1 MINIFVRRSGLI
13 VRESVRLSDDKIKI
27 LQEQDKILWI
37 DLLHPTNDEVSYI
50 SHTYKLEVPTKE
62 EREEIEQSA
71 RYWEDSATI
80 TINTYFLVRQ
90 VEGEL
95 HNETITF
102 LLCKNILFTIR
113 YSEFKV
119 FDEIQDIVLA
129 TPKVFEDGF
138 DLIGKIFE
146 IRVEKDADLLE
157 SAAKNIRA
165 LRKKV
170 FSTQSINYD
179 DMLERLSSMQE
190 LNMSVR
196 DSLFDKR
203 RAITAVLKSDKADTD
218 IKKNISIV
226 LKDLNSLVDFT
237 AANMHALDNIQT
249 ILTNQINIEQN
260 KTIKLFTVVTVAMMP
275 PTLIGTIYGMNFEN
289 MPELKWDFA
298 YPVVL
303 IIMILST
310 IFPIIYF
317 KKKGWI

>member
-1 MINIFVRRSGLI
+1 MINIFIRRNGLI
-13 VRESVRLSDDKIKI
+13 VRESLHLSDEKVKI
-27 LQEQDKILWI
+27 LQEHDKILWI
-37 DLLHPTNDEVSYI
+37 DLFQPSSEEVNYI
-50 SHTYKLEVPTKE
+50 SYTYNLEVPTKE

-71 RYWEDSATI
+71 RYWEDSGSI
-80 TINTYFLVRQ
+80 TINTYFLVRSL
-90 VEGEL
+90 EAEL
-95 HNETITF
+95 RNETITF

-113 YSEFKV
+113 YSEFRV
-119 FDEIQDIVLA
+119 FDEIQQIVLA

-138 DLIGKIFE
+138 DLLGKIFE

-157 SAAKNIRA
+157 SVAKNTRT
-165 LRKKV
+165 LRKRV
-170 FSTQSINYD
+170 FNSSVINYD
-179 DMLERLSSMQE
+179 EMLEDFSSLQE

-203 RAITAVLKSDKADTD
+203 RAITALLKSDKADSEV
-218 IKKNISIV
+218 KRNMGIV
-226 LKDLNSLVDFT
+226 LKDLNSLVEFT
-237 AANMHALDNIQT
+237 TANMYALDNIQT

-275 PTLIGTIYGMNFEN
+275 PTLIGTIYGMNFDN
-289 MPELKWDFA
+289 MPELHLDFS

-303 IIMILST
+303 VIMILST